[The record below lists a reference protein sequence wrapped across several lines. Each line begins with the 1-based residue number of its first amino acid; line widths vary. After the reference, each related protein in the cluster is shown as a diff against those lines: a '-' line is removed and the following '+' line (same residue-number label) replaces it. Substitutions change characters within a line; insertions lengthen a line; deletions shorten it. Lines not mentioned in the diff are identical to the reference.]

1 MRDFQYGGG
10 TAIAIYEDM
19 SAGEFAKN
27 HTRMKSE
34 KSVCKTLMHQGV
46 DYSKYHA
53 IGKGLG
59 VFPIAARRV
68 TKVKTPVVHTAKVSG
83 PSPYDRALAILNSGV
98 SVDDNSRGYLG
109 NVIGRNYK
117 TLSPAQEKWMRDL
130 EWKVYRES

>member
-34 KSVCKTLMHQGV
+34 KSVCKTLLHQGV

-59 VFPIAARRV
+59 VFPIAKKRA
-68 TKVKTPVVHTAKVSG
+68 TKDKTPVVPVAEVSG

-98 SVDDNSRGYLG
+98 YIGDSSRGFLG

-117 TLSPAQEKWMRDL
+117 TLSSGQEKWMRDL
-130 EWKVYRES
+130 EWKVYREG